1 MPDPRWFQIMTNLLY
16 PAVLGTLI
24 YTFAQHSLA
33 EASLSDPMF
42 VGGLAL
48 LVLFVMDYAHS
59 LRDDVRTSY
68 DRWKFLADFIVV
80 VGLFLAGTAVL
91 SQPVFPTVAY
101 VWWLFMAKVA
111 AVAWERAEA
120 AHRPEA
126 AEVVSRMLFGLE
138 TDWALL
144 VVYFGLAVVSLME
157 TTWWQWAVAIAMVVD
172 AVQYFRYGRVAPTG
186 QATARR

>member
-33 EASLSDPMF
+33 SASLSDPMF
-42 VGGLAL
+42 MGGLAL

-59 LRDDVRTSY
+59 LRDEVRTTY
-68 DRWKFLADFIVV
+68 DGRKFLADFIVV

-91 SQPVFPTVAY
+91 NQPVFPTVAY
-101 VWWLFMAKVA
+101 VWWLFMAKAA

-120 AHRPEA
+120 AHQPKATEA
-126 AEVVSRMLFGLE
+126 ARRMLFGLE
-138 TDWALL
+138 TDLALL
-144 VVYFGLAVVSLME
+144 VVYFVLAVVSLTE
-157 TTWWQWAVAIAMVVD
+157 ATWWQWAVAIAMVVD
-172 AVQYFRYGRVAPTG
+172 AVQYFRYGRKPSRG
-186 QATARR
+186 QAAATV